1 MLVGIDVGGTYTD
14 AVLIDQGRAIRQVK
28 VASLHNQV
36 LKSILNAL
44 DEILHGISPQQ
55 IERVAFSTTL
65 VTNAIVQGTMERAGL
80 FIMPGPGADWQGR
93 LAGEPMVLSGVVD
106 HRGRVRQDTSE
117 QEVRQASRRMEQ
129 TKVFAVSGKF
139 AVRNPAQEKRV
150 ADWIAEE
157 REPLYVACGSEVSG
171 NLNFIRRTNSAYYN
185 AAVWPRFQEFA
196 DAAASALHARGIQAP
211 LLILKADGG
220 TLPLAKARELPV
232 ESIFTGPA
240 ASALGVMALCPPGVP
255 AVSLDIGGTT
265 TDIALW
271 RGGAP
276 LMDAKGA
283 AVGKYLTAV
292 RTFRLRSIGL
302 GGDSWLRR
310 EDGELRIGPERQG
323 PAMALGGPEP
333 TLTDALIVAGRIDFG
348 DRFLAEAAMQRLI
361 FPGKSLHETARM
373 IVDQATEFL
382 AAAVREM
389 LAVEAAK
396 PVYKVEDIVRP
407 DILQPELLIGVGG
420 GAAGLVPLIAGK
432 LKIAWQV
439 PALAMVANALGA
451 ALARP
456 TLHITLR
463 ADTAVGEYTVPELG
477 LRRPLSER
485 RLSLQQAAEL
495 AASHLRQTAD
505 AAGIGAE
512 AMEMTFAEEFNL
524 VRGFST
530 VGKIMQVGVQIKPG
544 IVAGLAG
551 MAGTGGASH
560 EN

>member
-157 REPLYVACGSEVSG
+157 REPRYIACGSEVSG

-196 DAAASALHARGIQAP
+196 DAAAAALHARGIQAP

-292 RTFRLRSIGL
+292 RTFRLR
-302 GGDSWLRR
+302 
-310 EDGELRIGPERQG
+310 
-323 PAMALGGPEP
+323 
-333 TLTDALIVAGRIDFG
+333 
-348 DRFLAEAAMQRLI
+348 
-361 FPGKSLHETARM
+361 
-373 IVDQATEFL
+373 
-382 AAAVREM
+382 
-389 LAVEAAK
+389 
-396 PVYKVEDIVRP
+396 
-407 DILQPELLIGVGG
+407 
-420 GAAGLVPLIAGK
+420 
-432 LKIAWQV
+432 
-439 PALAMVANALGA
+439 
-451 ALARP
+451 
-456 TLHITLR
+456 
-463 ADTAVGEYTVPELG
+463 
-477 LRRPLSER
+477 
-485 RLSLQQAAEL
+485 
-495 AASHLRQTAD
+495 
-505 AAGIGAE
+505 
-512 AMEMTFAEEFNL
+512 
-524 VRGFST
+524 
-530 VGKIMQVGVQIKPG
+530 
-544 IVAGLAG
+544 
-551 MAGTGGASH
+551 
-560 EN
+560 